1 MGPVKTTPTGT
12 TRPPTSTPVTRSSV
26 DAEPGDR
33 ARFEP
38 DAAAHE
44 RIHLLGRGLADD
56 VREVDDA
63 VRPLPQQLSLLDA
76 VG

>member
-12 TRPPTSTPVTRSSV
+12 TRPSTSTPVTRSSSMRSPV
-26 DAEPGDR
+26 TEPG
-33 ARFEP
+33 FEP

-44 RIHLLGRGLADD
+44 RLHLIGRGLAEH

-63 VRPLPQQLSLLDA
+63 VRPLPQQLGLFDA
-76 VG
+76 VW